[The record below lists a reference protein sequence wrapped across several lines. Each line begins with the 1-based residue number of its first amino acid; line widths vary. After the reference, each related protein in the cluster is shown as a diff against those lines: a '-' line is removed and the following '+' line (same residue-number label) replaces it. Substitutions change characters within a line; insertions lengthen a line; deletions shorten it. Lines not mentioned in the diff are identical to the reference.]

1 MKLPFAATPA
11 KTPNRGVTLV
21 FVVAL
26 SLTIAGGCSLNRAVL
41 APSNNLTGLQQ
52 DSTTREN
59 GSLLAERYGFLA
71 DEQGVTQKILATA
84 YSQYGKPYRYGGHS
98 PETGFDCA
106 GFTQWAFGEHGIDLP
121 RTSRDQLHAGTK
133 VATDDLRPGDLLVF
147 YRGRG
152 RRSTHVGIYTGDGKF
167 IHSPHTG
174 DRVKE
179 SDFSDKHYQAVFIE
193 ARRVINDAEASPLP
207 DIVKMSIMK
216 KAENQNMAVA
226 VNKPEKSNK
235 KGTAIQTAS
244 SKKYRIQ
251 AGDTIWVLARKFG
264 VSAKNLLQANN
275 LSARQT
281 LRVGQQISIP

>member
-1 MKLPFAATPA
+1 MPFAATPA

-21 FVVAL
+21 LIVAVIL
-26 SLTIAGGCSLNRAVL
+26 IIASGCSLNRAVL
-41 APSNNLTGLQQ
+41 APSPNITGLQQ
-52 DSTTREN
+52 ASTTREN
-59 GSLLAERYGFLA
+59 GALLVERYGFLA
-71 DEQGVTQKILATA
+71 DEQGITQKILATA

-121 RTSRDQLHAGTK
+121 RTSREQLTVGTK
-133 VATDDLRPGDLLVF
+133 VAADDIRPGDLMVF
-147 YRGRG
+147 YEGRG
-152 RRSTHVGIYTGDGKF
+152 RRRTTHIGIYAGDGKF

-174 DRVKE
+174 DRIKE
-179 SDFSDKHYQAVFIE
+179 SDAFDKHHKATFVA
-193 ARRVINDAEASPLP
+193 ARRVVNDAEASPLP
-207 DIVKMSIMK
+207 DIVKVSIMK

-226 VNKPEKSNK
+226 VNKFKKSSKKSN
-235 KGTAIQTAS
+235 AVQTAS
-244 SKKYRIQ
+244 SRKYRIQ

-281 LRVGQQISIP
+281 LRIGQQISIP